1 VAESI
6 TPLELFRAIAEGQIS
21 EILDVRNTDE
31 FEASQVEGSQPV
43 PTRNVPV
50 YRVMEELAEEAD
62 RTREDAVVVCGQ
74 GNGSQLVT
82 EEFEALGLRT
92 RSLAGGTDAWNRL
105 LVPCEIEEL
114 PGTVRVWQFQRPSK
128 ACLSYVVGVPGE
140 RCIIADPTRQPQ
152 PYLDLASEHG
162 MEVTHVVDTHVHAD
176 HISGGP
182 VLAAELG
189 VEYHLP
195 PEDCGGV
202 VPFPNRPLK
211 DGEVLDLGSAEV
223 KVMSMHLPGHTPGTI
238 ALLVSDLVLLV
249 GDTIF
254 VRLGPTRPD
263 RLGRGA
269 RTGPLPQRPRPTAA
283 AGAGDDRG
291 TSALVELGGDQ
302 PRRARGHH
310 TRGRVHRDPAQ
321 RGGNGEVRRGDRHL
335 VAGGSRL
342 LRHDPARQRR
352 EGGPARGRGRRP
364 RPGPQPVRRVDVAGL
379 TRCARCADL
388 GAGPGASRLHEVGE
402 APDYRFMLANE
413 RTFLAWVRTALA
425 MMAAGVAVVRCSS
438 SRDST
443 WSGMPS
449 VSS

>member
-1 VAESI
+1 MAETI
-6 TPLELFRAIAEGQIS
+6 TPLELFRAIAEGEIP

-31 FEASQVEGSQPV
+31 FEASKVEGSQPV

-50 YRVMEELAEEAD
+50 YRVMEELEAEAD

-74 GNGSQLVT
+74 GNGSELVA

-105 LVPCEIEEL
+105 LVPREIEDL
-114 PGTVRVWQFQRPSK
+114 PGTVRVWQFQRPAK

-140 RCIIADPTRQPQ
+140 RCIVVDPTRQPQ

-182 VLAAELG
+182 ALAAELG

-202 VPFPNRPLK
+202 VPFPNRPLE

-223 KVMSMHLPGHTPGTI
+223 TVMSMHLPGHTPGTI

-254 VRLGPTRPD
+254 VRGLGRPD
-263 RLGRGA
+263 LTGRAEELAQDLFRSVHDRLQ
-269 RTGPLPQRPRPTAA
+269 PLAPETIVAPAHWSSSEEINPEGLIVTTLEEVFRATLLNEKAMERFVAEIVTSLPAA
-283 AGAGDDRG
+283 PDVYDTIRLVNAGKVTPPED
-291 TSALVELGGDQ
+291 E
-302 PRRARGHH
+302 
-310 TRGRVHRDPAQ
+310 
-321 RGGNGEVRRGDRHL
+321 
-335 VAGGSRL
+335 
-342 LRHDPARQRR
+342 
-352 EGGPARGRGRRP
+352 
-364 RPGPQPVRRVDVAGL
+364 VDVLDVG
-379 TRCARCADL
+379 RNQCAASTSL
-388 GAGPGASRLHEVGE
+388 G
-402 APDYRFMLANE
+402 
-413 RTFLAWVRTALA
+413 
-425 MMAAGVAVVRCSS
+425 
-438 SRDST
+438 
-443 WSGMPS
+443 
-449 VSS
+449 

>member
-1 VAESI
+1 VTVAESI

-140 RCIIADPTRQPQ
+140 RCIIVDPTRQPQ

-254 VRLGPTRPD
+254 VRGLGRPD
-263 RLGRGA
+263 LTGSAEELARDLFRSVHDRLRPLPPETIVAPAHWSSSEEINHDGLVVTTLADVFTATLLNEEAMEKFVEEIVTSLPAAPGSYDTIRLVNAGKVAPPEDEVDVLDLGRN
-269 RTGPLPQRPRPTAA
+269 QCAA
-283 AGAGDDRG
+283 S
-291 TSALVELGGDQ
+291 TS
-302 PRRARGHH
+302 
-310 TRGRVHRDPAQ
+310 
-321 RGGNGEVRRGDRHL
+321 
-335 VAGGSRL
+335 
-342 LRHDPARQRR
+342 
-352 EGGPARGRGRRP
+352 
-364 RPGPQPVRRVDVAGL
+364 
-379 TRCARCADL
+379 
-388 GAGPGASRLHEVGE
+388 
-402 APDYRFMLANE
+402 LA
-413 RTFLAWVRTALA
+413 
-425 MMAAGVAVVRCSS
+425 
-438 SRDST
+438 
-443 WSGMPS
+443 
-449 VSS
+449 